1 MYFTLQVAV
10 VSLDVGV
17 DVPSAA
23 KHVANVVPAVHL
35 LSDPHLHVDPVQI
48 LSSTE
53 DPPHAVAAPH
63 LQVSP
68 AAQVSELSLHVLQVP
83 DAQHF

>member
-1 MYFTLQVAV
+1 MQVAV

-17 DVPSAA
+17 DVPSVA
-23 KHVANVVPAVHL
+23 KHVANVVPAMHAV
-35 LSDPHLHVDPVQI
+35 SDPHLHVETVHI

-53 DPPHAVAAPH
+53 GDPHAVAVPH

-68 AAQVSELSLHVLQVP
+68 EAQVSELSIHVLQVP

>member
-1 MYFTLQVAV
+1 M
-10 VSLDVGV
+10 SLDAGV
-17 DVPSAA
+17 DVPSVA
-23 KHVANVVPAVHL
+23 KHVANVVPAVHAVD
-35 LSDPHLHVDPVQI
+35 DPHLHVESVQI

-68 AAQVSELSLHVLQVP
+68 AAQVSELSIHVLQVP